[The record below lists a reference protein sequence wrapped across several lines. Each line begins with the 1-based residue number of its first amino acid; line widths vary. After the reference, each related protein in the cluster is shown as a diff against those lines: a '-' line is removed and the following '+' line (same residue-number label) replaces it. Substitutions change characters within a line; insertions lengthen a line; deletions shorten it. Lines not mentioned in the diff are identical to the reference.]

1 MNRMMA
7 AGIVTVI
14 AGLVLAATA
23 WNFSAVAS
31 MPEIYITKQE
41 ATQQHQNINRKLD
54 KILDVLIGIH
64 TDE

>member
-1 MNRMMA
+1 MNRMIV
-7 AGIVTVI
+7 AGIVTMI

-41 ATQQHQNINRKLD
+41 ATQQHQNINKKLD

-64 TDE
+64 SDE